1 MILCASKIYT
11 VGQKRVSHKNNA
23 LNREQLNAVKYIGGP
38 LLVLAG
44 AGSGKTKVIT
54 QKITYL
60 LKECE
65 YKPQN
70 ICAVTFTNKAA
81 TEMQARIQKELP
93 ANLTRGLKI
102 STFHTLGLNIIKQ
115 NLDKLGLR
123 SGFSIF
129 DNEDSLQ
136 IIRSFL
142 KPAISQD
149 RDIVKQIL
157 RSISLWK
164 NNLLTP
170 NDLTENT
177 QIHTISGIDV
187 KTIYA
192 NYQETLQSYNAVD
205 FDDLI
210 LQPVKIFQQNK
221 DILELWQNKIR
232 HLLID
237 EYQDSNS
244 CQYELVKLL
253 VGVRGRFTAVG
264 DDDQAIYAWRGAR
277 PENIINLQKNF
288 PNLKLIKLEQNYRST
303 ARILHVA
310 NQLITNNQH
319 LVEKKLWSNL
329 GQGDV
334 IRVFT
339 CADEQAEAEQ
349 IVLDIISHK
358 LYNKT
363 TYNQYAILYR
373 SNHLARVFE
382 KALRNYNISYQI
394 SGGQSWFA
402 KTEVKD
408 ILAYLKLLSNF
419 DDDAAFLRVI
429 NTPKRGI
436 GNKTLTELATYAKQR
451 QQSLFACCNNIGIS
465 EQISGKSSQALTDF
479 KIWFT
484 NISDRLNSSENILEV
499 LKDLLND
506 IEYEDYLYTQH
517 STPEKARRCMDNVW
531 ELIEWLNKI
540 VAAKPGSSIS
550 DGVNKLI
557 LFDILDNSEN
567 QNSNA
572 INLMT
577 LHAAKGLEF
586 PFVYLTGMEENI
598 LPHHV
603 SIENDSIEEERR
615 LAYVGI
621 TRAQKNLTLSLS
633 QKRKQGSSLQTTTP
647 SRFLEELPQ
656 DSLEW
661 YGRKS
666 SSTPEKSKKIANL
679 HLAGLKSMLGQN

>member
-1 MILCASKIYT
+1 M
-11 VGQKRVSHKNNA
+11 VGLKRVSNKNSS
-23 LNREQLNAVKYIGGP
+23 LNKEQLQAVKYISGP

-54 QKITYL
+54 NKITYL

-65 YKPQN
+65 YKAQN

-81 TEMQARIQKELP
+81 TEMQTRIQKELP

-115 NLDKLGLR
+115 NLSKLNLR

-129 DNEDSLQ
+129 DSEDSLQ

-142 KPAISQD
+142 KSAISQD
-149 RDIVKQIL
+149 REIVKQVL
-157 RSISLWK
+157 RNISLWK

-170 NDLTENT
+170 NDISDTHENS
-177 QIHTISGIDV
+177 INGIDI
-187 KTIYA
+187 KNIYS

-210 LQPVKIFQQNK
+210 LQPVKIFQQNSA
-221 DILELWQNKIR
+221 ILEEWQNKIR

-244 CQYELVKLL
+244 CQYEMVKLL
-253 VGVRGRFTAVG
+253 VGVRQRLTAVG
-264 DDDQAIYAWRGAR
+264 DDCQAIYSWRGAR
-277 PENIINLQKNF
+277 PENIINLQKDF
-288 PNLKLIKLEQNYRST
+288 PSLKVIKLEQNYRST
-303 ARILHVA
+303 ARILHSA
-310 NQLITNNQH
+310 NHLIANNQN
-319 LVEKKLWSNL
+319 VVMKKLWSNL
-329 GQGDV
+329 GQGEL

-339 CADEQAEAEQ
+339 CANEEAEAEQ
-349 IVLDIISHK
+349 VISDIISHK
-358 LYNKT
+358 LYNRT

-373 SNHLARVFE
+373 SNHLARTFE

-394 SGGQSWFA
+394 SGGQSWFT
-402 KTEVKD
+402 KTEIKD

-419 DDDAAFLRVI
+419 DDDAAFLRII

-436 GNKTLTELATYAKQR
+436 GNKTLTELANYAKQR
-451 QQSLFACCNNIGIS
+451 QQSLFMCCDNIGIS
-465 EQISGKSSQALTDF
+465 EQINDKSIKALKDF
-479 KIWFT
+479 KAWFT
-484 NISDRLNSSENILEV
+484 NIATRLNTSENILEV
-499 LKDLLND
+499 LKDLLKD
-506 IEYEDYLYTQH
+506 IEYEEYLYTQH
-517 STPEKARRCMDNVW
+517 PTPEKVRRCMDNVW
-531 ELIEWLNKI
+531 DLLEWLNKI
-540 VAAKPGSSIS
+540 INSKPGLTVS

-567 QNSNA
+567 ENKDA

-586 PFVYLTGMEENI
+586 PYVYLTGVEENI

-603 SIENDSIEEERR
+603 SIENESIEEERR
-615 LAYVGI
+615 LTYVGI
-621 TRAQKNLTLSLS
+621 TRAQKNLTLTLS
-633 QKRKQGSSLQTTTP
+633 KRRKQGSSLQATTP
-647 SRFLEELPQ
+647 SRFLDELPK

-661 YGRKS
+661 YGLKN
-666 SSTPEKSKKIANL
+666 TENPELSKKIASL
-679 HLAGLKSMLGQN
+679 HLAGLKSILGQN

>member
-1 MILCASKIYT
+1 M
-11 VGQKRVSHKNNA
+11 VGLKRVSQKNSS
-23 LNREQLNAVKYIGGP
+23 LNKEQLQAVKYIEGP

-54 QKITYL
+54 NKITYL
-60 LKECE
+60 LKECD
-65 YKPQN
+65 YKAPN

-81 TEMQARIQKELP
+81 TEMQKRIQKELP

-102 STFHTLGLNIIKQ
+102 STFHTLGLAIIKQ
-115 NLDKLGLR
+115 NLSKLNLR

-142 KPAISQD
+142 KPGISQD
-149 RDIVKQIL
+149 KDIVKQIL
-157 RSISLWK
+157 RCISLWK

-170 NDLTENT
+170 EDVTNADEDL
-177 QIHTISGIDV
+177 ISSVDIKD
-187 KTIYA
+187 IYS

-210 LQPVKIFQQNK
+210 LQPVKIFQK
-221 DILELWQNKIR
+221 HRDVLDEWQNKIR

-253 VGVRGRFTAVG
+253 VGMRARLTAVG
-264 DDDQAIYAWRGAR
+264 DDCQAIYSWRGAR
-277 PENIINLQKNF
+277 PENIVTLQKDF
-288 PNLKLIKLEQNYRST
+288 PNLKVIKLEQNYRST
-303 ARILHVA
+303 ARILHSA
-310 NQLITNNQH
+310 NHLIANNKN
-319 LVEKKLWSNL
+319 VVMKKLWSDL
-329 GQGDV
+329 GLGEV

-339 CADEQAEAEQ
+339 CANEEAEAEQ
-349 IVLDIISHK
+349 VISDIISHK
-358 LYNKT
+358 LYNRT

-382 KALRNYNISYQI
+382 KTLRNYNISYQI

-419 DDDAAFLRVI
+419 NDDAAFLRII

-436 GNKTLTELATYAKQR
+436 GNKTLLELGNFAKQR
-451 QQSLFACCNNIGIS
+451 QQSLLSCCDNIGIS
-465 EQISGKSSQALTDF
+465 EQINEKSSAALKDF
-479 KIWFT
+479 KIWVT
-484 NISDRLNSSENILEV
+484 NIAQRLTTTDNVLDV
-499 LKDLLND
+499 LKDLLKD

-517 STPEKARRCMDNVW
+517 PTPEKVRRCMDNVW
-531 ELIEWLNKI
+531 ELIEWLDKI
-540 VAAKPGSSIS
+540 IKSKPGLSVS
-550 DGVNKLI
+550 DGINKLI

-567 QNSNA
+567 QNQDA

-586 PFVYLTGMEENI
+586 PFVYLTGVEENI

-603 SIENDSIEEERR
+603 SIENDGVDEERR
-615 LAYVGI
+615 LTYVGI
-621 TRAQKNLTLSLS
+621 TRAQKTLTLTLS
-633 QKRKQGSSLQTTTP
+633 QRRKQGSSLQTTSP
-647 SRFLEELPQ
+647 SRFLDELPKE
-656 DSLEW
+656 SLEW
-661 YGRKS
+661 YGIKS
-666 SSTPEKSKKIANL
+666 QVSPEKSKKIATL
-679 HLAGLKSMLGQN
+679 HLAGLKSMLEQN

>member
-1 MILCASKIYT
+1 M

-23 LNREQLNAVKYIGGP
+23 LNREQVQAVKYIDGP
-38 LLVLAG
+38 LLVIAG

-54 QKITYL
+54 NKITYL

-65 YKPQN
+65 YKAQN

-81 TEMQARIQKELP
+81 TEMQTRIQKELP

-102 STFHTLGLNIIKQ
+102 STFHTLGLNIIKK
-115 NLDKLGLR
+115 NLSKLNLR

-136 IIRSFL
+136 IIRAFL
-142 KPAISQD
+142 KPSISQD
-149 RDIVKQIL
+149 KDIVKQVL
-157 RSISLWK
+157 RTISLWK

-170 NDLTENT
+170 DDISDAHENAT
-177 QIHTISGIDV
+177 SGLDV
-187 KTIYA
+187 KSIYSH
-192 NYQETLQSYNAVD
+192 YQETLQSYNAVD

-210 LQPVKIFQQNK
+210 LQPVKILKQNR
-221 DILELWQNKIR
+221 DILEEWQNKIR

-253 VGVRGRFTAVG
+253 LGVRCRLTAVG
-264 DDDQAIYAWRGAR
+264 DDCQAIYSWRGAR
-277 PENIINLQKNF
+277 PENIINLQKDF
-288 PNLKLIKLEQNYRST
+288 PNLKVIKLEQNYRST
-303 ARILHVA
+303 AKILHAA
-310 NQLITNNQH
+310 NHLIANNQH
-319 LVEKKLWSNL
+319 AVSKKLWSDL
-329 GQGDV
+329 GQGDA

-339 CADEQAEAEQ
+339 CANEEAEAEQ
-349 IVLDIISHK
+349 VISDIISHK
-358 LYNKT
+358 LYNRT
-363 TYNQYAILYR
+363 SYNQYAILYR
-373 SNHLARVFE
+373 SNHLARTFE
-382 KALRNYNISYQI
+382 KTLRNYNIAYQI
-394 SGGQSWFA
+394 SGGQSWFT

-408 ILAYLKLLSNF
+408 ILAYLKLLSNY

-436 GNKTLTELATYAKQR
+436 GNKTLTELANFAKQR
-451 QQSLFACCNNIGIS
+451 QQSLFLCCDNIGIS
-465 EQISGKSSQALTDF
+465 EQLNDKSLKALKDF
-479 KIWFT
+479 KVWLI
-484 NISDRLNSSENILEV
+484 NLAERLNTSENILEV

-506 IEYEDYLYTQH
+506 IEYEEYLYTQH
-517 STPEKARRCMDNVW
+517 PTPEKVRRCMDNVW
-531 ELIEWLNKI
+531 DLLEWLNKI
-540 VAAKPGSSIS
+540 ITNKPGMTVS

-567 QNSNA
+567 QNNDA

-586 PFVYLTGMEENI
+586 PFVYLTGVEENI

-603 SIENDSIEEERR
+603 SIENDDVEEERR

-621 TRAQKNLTLSLS
+621 TRAQKALTLTLS
-633 QKRKQGSSLQTTTP
+633 QRRKQGSALQVTTP
-647 SRFLEELPQ
+647 SRFLDELPK
-656 DSLEW
+656 DNLEW
-661 YGRKS
+661 YGLKS
-666 SSTPEKSKKIANL
+666 ANPELSKKIANL
-679 HLAGLKSMLGQN
+679 HLAGLKSILGQN